1 MTLKECYAELG
12 GDYNDAMSRL
22 YDENFIK
29 MFVLKFRND
38 KNYENLKKYLEDG
51 DHAEAFRA
59 AHTLKGVSLNMSF
72 TALAKTAG
80 EMTESLRNG
89 IKPEAAEIFERVT
102 RDYNMTVE
110 AIEKYEKSS
119 GIL

>member
-22 YDENFIK
+22 YDENFVK

-38 KNYENLKKYLEDG
+38 KNYENLKKYLEEG
-51 DHAEAFRA
+51 DQAEAFRA

-72 TALAKTAG
+72 TALSKTAS
-80 EMTESLRNG
+80 EMSEALRNS
-89 IKPEAAEIFERVT
+89 IPSDAFEIFDRVT
-102 RDYNMTVE
+102 RDYEITIA
-110 AIEKYEKSS
+110 AIEKYAGE
-119 GIL
+119 L

>member
-38 KNYENLKKYLEDG
+38 KNYENLKKYLED
-51 DHAEAFRA
+51 
-59 AHTLKGVSLNMSF
+59 LNV
-72 TALAKTAG
+72 K
-80 EMTESLRNG
+80 NVV
-89 IKPEAAEIFERVT
+89 EILLQKIFLLW
-102 RDYNMTVE
+102 
-110 AIEKYEKSS
+110 KKK
-119 GIL
+119 